1 MDAAA
6 PSFSVEVAPVPIRDA
21 ADIEGKI
28 AAFATEP
35 SGSLIVMPAAG
46 ALAASGGVKQLRR
59 RASVPKPP
67 DAEPKPPA
75 FAFAVQMLPCHLV
88 CGFVGI
94 CGRDEPSVLLLPAA
108 TAAKLDL
115 VYVHDAKML
124 LLYTLLL
131 SQ

>member
-1 MDAAA
+1 MGQWASAQRSKCEKLRSA
-6 PSFSVEVAPVPIRDA
+6 GVPVAIIRPSPEQ
-21 ADIEGKI
+21 
-28 AAFATEP
+28 T
-35 SGSLIVMPAAG
+35 AAG
-46 ALAASGGVKQLRR
+46 ALAASGGVKQLRW

-124 LLYTLLL
+124 LFYTLLL